1 MSSYKFG
8 KIKKNQQTK
17 KIEIVVGYENK
28 GKVKNLKCRWDN
40 ESKLWYISSEYITPE
55 ILEELFKLQDD
66 NIIGLIKKVHVKTDD
81 IIQNLNDNNKPY
93 FDMGYKYTVI
103 YELYTLEE
111 IKEIL

>member
-8 KIKKNQQTK
+8 KINKNQQNK
-17 KIEIVVGYENK
+17 KIEIVVGYANK
-28 GKVKNLKCRWDN
+28 DKVKNLKCRWDN
-40 ESKLWYISSEYITPE
+40 ENKLWYISSENITPE

-81 IIQNLNDNNKPY
+81 IKQNLNDNNKPY
-93 FDMGYKYTVI
+93 FDMGYKYTMI

>member
-8 KIKKNQQTK
+8 KTNRNQQNK
-17 KIEIVVGYENK
+17 KIEIVVGYVDK
-28 GKVKNLKCRWDN
+28 DKVKNLKCKWNNDN
-40 ESKLWYISSEYITPE
+40 KLWYISSENITPE

-81 IIQNLNDNNKPY
+81 IKKSLNDNNKLY
-93 FDMGYKYTVI
+93 FDMGYKYTVL